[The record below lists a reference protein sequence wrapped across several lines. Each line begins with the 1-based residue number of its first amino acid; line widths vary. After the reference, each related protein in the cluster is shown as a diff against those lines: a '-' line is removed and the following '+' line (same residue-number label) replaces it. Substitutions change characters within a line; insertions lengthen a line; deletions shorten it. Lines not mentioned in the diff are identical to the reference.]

1 MLSLHDALPIYEW
14 VCVAGPL
21 LKLPNEFGAG
31 LVPEKGPRPLP
42 AAWECDLN
50 GDVLTWAPGVF
61 DLFGLPRGCPISRCD
76 TAAMYAPESRALLD
90 RLRSEAIAT
99 CGSFTFEAEIR
110 RPNGTPRW
118 MRVPADIVEPNG
130 RATHPNGRAPRRD
143 RVRRDVMSTVVAVTI
158 K

>member
-90 RLRSEAIAT
+90 RLR
-99 CGSFTFEAEIR
+99 
-110 RPNGTPRW
+110 
-118 MRVPADIVEPNG
+118 
-130 RATHPNGRAPRRD
+130 RD
-143 RVRRDVMSTVVAVTI
+143 RKSVVLGKSVSVRVVLGGRRSI

>member
-1 MLSLHDALPIYEW
+1 MYICVFFKKKTAYDMRISYWKFRRVLFRSITNHSCLIRANEC

-76 TAAMYAPESRALLD
+76 TSAMYAPESRARLD
-90 RLRSEAIAT
+90 RFRIND
-99 CGSFTFEAEIR
+99 
-110 RPNGTPRW
+110 RPSC
-118 MRVPADIVEPNG
+118 
-130 RATHPNGRAPRRD
+130 RATVCRY
-143 RVRRDVMSTVVAVTI
+143 VYTLVLTET
-158 K
+158 

>member
-76 TAAMYAPESRALLD
+76 TAAMYAPESRALL
-90 RLRSEAIAT
+90 RSEEQT
-99 CGSFTFEAEIR
+99 SELQSL
-110 RPNGTPRW
+110 
-118 MRVPADIVEPNG
+118 MRISYAVFCVKK
-130 RATHPNGRAPRRD
+130 TH
-143 RVRRDVMSTVVAVTI
+143 TEY
-158 K
+158 